1 MFDNLIKEVSKVVVG
16 NENKIK
22 LTLAAILSEGS
33 VLIEDNPGSG
43 KTTFAKAI
51 TLNLGLGFKRIQF
64 TSDLLPSDI
73 LGFNIFK
80 NEELTFQKGPIFTNI
95 VLADEL
101 NRGSP
106 KSQSAFL
113 EAMEEK
119 NVSIDGSTYKLP
131 EPFFVIATQ
140 NPMDSSGTSTLPD
153 SQLDRFMISFSL
165 SELNDQ
171 DKVSM
176 IKNNIDLSNINSQTV
191 DWKNIQDKKNKINVS
206 DEIYDYVLQ
215 IEQTVKALDQEKVL
229 MLKNNI
235 DLSKINSE
243 TVDWKNIQDKKNE
256 INVSDEIYDYVLQI
270 EQTIKALDQEIYISA
285 RCLKQII
292 DLAKGW
298 ALVHSKDYVTHQDIK
313 DVLSYILRHRIKFL
327 KQDEK
332 KDFVNQEILGKIDIK
347 R

>member
-73 LGFNIFK
+73 LGFNMFK

-119 NVSIDGSTYKLP
+119 NVSIDGETYKLP

-176 IKNNIDLSNINSQTV
+176 
-191 DWKNIQDKKNKINVS
+191 
-206 DEIYDYVLQ
+206 
-215 IEQTVKALDQEKVL
+215 
-229 MLKNNI
+229 LKNNI

-243 TVDWKNIQDKKNE
+243 TVDWKNIQDKKNK

-332 KDFVNQEILGKIDIK
+332 KNFVNQEILGKIDIK

>member
-1 MFDNLIKEVSKVVVG
+1 MFDNLIKEVSKVIVG

-22 LTLAAILSEGS
+22 LTIAAILSEGS

-80 NEELTFQKGPIFTNI
+80 NEELNFQKGPIFTNI

-119 NVSIDGSTYKLP
+119 NVSIDGTTYKLP

-165 SELNDQ
+165 SELNDK
-171 DKVSM
+171 DKVLM
-176 IKNNIDLSNINSQTV
+176 LKNNIDLTKINTEKINWSE
-191 DWKNIQDKKNKINVS
+191 IQDKKNKINVS
-206 DEIYDYVLQ
+206 DEIYQYTL
-215 IEQTVKALDQEKVL
+215 E
-229 MLKNNI
+229 
-235 DLSKINSE
+235 
-243 TVDWKNIQDKKNE
+243 
-256 INVSDEIYDYVLQI
+256 I
-270 EQTIKALDQEIYISA
+270 EQTINSLVQQIYISP

-292 DLAKGW
+292 DLGKGW
-298 ALVHSKDYVTHQDIK
+298 AMVNSKDYVTHQDIK
-313 DVLSYILRHRIKFL
+313 DLLPYILRHRIKFL
-327 KQDEK
+327 KQEEK
-332 KDFVNQEILGKIDIK
+332 EDFVNKEILGKISIK

>member
-1 MFDNLIKEVSKVVVG
+1 MFDNLIKEVSKVIVG

-22 LTLAAILSEGS
+22 LTIAAILSEGS

-80 NEELTFQKGPIFTNI
+80 NEELNFQKGPIFTNI

-119 NVSIDGSTYKLP
+119 NVSIDGTTYKLP

-165 SELNDQ
+165 SELNDK
-171 DKVSM
+171 DKVLM
-176 IKNNIDLSNINSQTV
+176 LKNNIDLTKINPEKIS
-191 DWKNIQDKKNKINVS
+191 WSEIQNKKNKINVS
-206 DEIYDYVLQ
+206 DEIYQYTL
-215 IEQTVKALDQEKVL
+215 E
-229 MLKNNI
+229 
-235 DLSKINSE
+235 
-243 TVDWKNIQDKKNE
+243 
-256 INVSDEIYDYVLQI
+256 I
-270 EQTIKALDQEIYISA
+270 EQTINSLDQQIYISP

-292 DLAKGW
+292 DLGKGW
-298 ALVHSKDYVTHQDIK
+298 AMVNSKDYVTHQDIK
-313 DVLSYILRHRIKFL
+313 DLLPYILRHRIKFL
-327 KQDEK
+327 KQEEK
-332 KDFVNQEILGKIDIK
+332 EDFVNNEILGKISIK

>member
-1 MFDNLIKEVSKVVVG
+1 MYNEIIKNISKTIIG
-16 NENKIK
+16 NEEKIK
-22 LTLAAILSEGS
+22 LTLAAIISEGS
-33 VLIEDNPGSG
+33 ILIEDFPGSG
-43 KTTFAKAI
+43 KTTFAKSI
-51 TLNLGLGFKRIQF
+51 THNLGFNFKRIQF

-73 LGFNIFK
+73 LGFNIFSNDK
-80 NEELTFQKGPIFTNI
+80 LSFQKGPIFTNI

-119 NVSIDGSTYKLP
+119 NVSIDGVTYNLP

-165 SELNDQ
+165 SELDDKEKMIMLKNDIGFN
-171 DKVSM
+171 D
-176 IKNNIDLSNINSQTV
+176 IKLNPINW
-191 DWKNIQDKKNKINVS
+191 DEIKIKKSKINLS
-206 DEIYDYVLQ
+206 DEIYKYV
-215 IEQTVKALDQEKVL
+215 IE
-229 MLKNNI
+229 
-235 DLSKINSE
+235 
-243 TVDWKNIQDKKNE
+243 
-256 INVSDEIYDYVLQI
+256 I
-270 EQTIKALDQEIYISA
+270 EQTIQSLDQKIYISS

-298 ALVHSKDYVTHQDIK
+298 AIVHEKEYVTHQDIK
-313 DVLSYILRHRIKFL
+313 ETLPHILRHRIKFL

-332 KDFVNQEILGKIDIK
+332 FDFVKKEILEKITIK
-347 R
+347 K

>member
-1 MFDNLIKEVSKVVVG
+1 MFDNLIKEVSKVIVG

-22 LTLAAILSEGS
+22 LTIAAILSEGS

-80 NEELTFQKGPIFTNI
+80 NEELNFQKGPIFTNI

-119 NVSIDGSTYKLP
+119 NVSIDGTTYKLP

-165 SELNDQ
+165 SELNDK
-171 DKVSM
+171 DKVLM
-176 IKNNIDLSNINSQTV
+176 LKNNIDLTKINTEKINWSE
-191 DWKNIQDKKNKINVS
+191 IQDKKNKINVS
-206 DEIYDYVLQ
+206 DEIYQYTL
-215 IEQTVKALDQEKVL
+215 E
-229 MLKNNI
+229 
-235 DLSKINSE
+235 
-243 TVDWKNIQDKKNE
+243 
-256 INVSDEIYDYVLQI
+256 I
-270 EQTIKALDQEIYISA
+270 EQTINSLDQQIYISP

-292 DLAKGW
+292 DLGKGW
-298 ALVHSKDYVTHQDIK
+298 AVVNSKDYVTHQDIK
-313 DVLSYILRHRIKFL
+313 DLLPYILRHRIKFL
-327 KQDEK
+327 KQEEK
-332 KDFVNQEILGKIDIK
+332 EDFVNKEILGKISIK

>member
-1 MFDNLIKEVSKVVVG
+1 MFDNLIKEVSKVIVG

-22 LTLAAILSEGS
+22 LTIAAILSEGS

-80 NEELTFQKGPIFTNI
+80 NEELNFQKGPIFTNI

-119 NVSIDGSTYKLP
+119 NVSIDGTTYKLP

-165 SELNDQ
+165 SELNDK
-171 DKVSM
+171 DKVLM
-176 IKNNIDLSNINSQTV
+176 LKNNIDLTKINSEKIN
-191 DWKNIQDKKNKINVS
+191 WSEIQDKKNKINVS
-206 DEIYDYVLQ
+206 DEIYQYTL
-215 IEQTVKALDQEKVL
+215 E
-229 MLKNNI
+229 
-235 DLSKINSE
+235 
-243 TVDWKNIQDKKNE
+243 
-256 INVSDEIYDYVLQI
+256 I
-270 EQTIKALDQEIYISA
+270 EQTINSLDQQIYISP

-292 DLAKGW
+292 DLGKGW
-298 ALVHSKDYVTHQDIK
+298 AVVNSKDYVTHQDIK
-313 DVLSYILRHRIKFL
+313 DLLPYILRHRIKFL
-327 KQDEK
+327 KQEEK
-332 KDFVNQEILGKIDIK
+332 EDFVNKEILGKISIK